1 MKTDSSQLRQ
11 NAVSWLTLFTATG
24 TLVCCALPIL
34 FVTLGLGAAV
44 AAVTSAVPFLVALAL
59 HKAWVF
65 AGSGLMLL
73 VSGWLLYRPGRACP
87 SDPELARLCERA
99 DRWNRRIHGILAAL
113 WGVGLFAAYLALP
126 IRIWLGV

>member
-1 MKTDSSQLRQ
+1 MNFDPSQSGQRR
-11 NAVSWLTLFTATG
+11 VTWLTLFASTG

-34 FVTLGLGAAV
+34 FVSLGLGATV
-44 AAVTSAVPFLVALAL
+44 AAITSTAPFLVSLAM

-87 SDPELARLCERA
+87 SDPELGRLCERA
-99 DRWNRRIHGILAAL
+99 DRWNRRIHGISAAV
-113 WGVGLFAAYLALP
+113 WSIGFFAAYLALP
-126 IRIWLGV
+126 IRIWLGY

>member
-1 MKTDSSQLRQ
+1 MNFDPSQLGQRR
-11 NAVSWLTLFTATG
+11 VTWLTLFASTG

-34 FVTLGLGAAV
+34 FVSLGLGATV
-44 AAVTSAVPFLVALAL
+44 AAITSTAPFLVSLAM

-73 VSGWLLYRPGRACP
+73 VSGWLLFRPGRACP
-87 SDPELARLCERA
+87 SDPELGRLCERA
-99 DRWNRRIHGILAAL
+99 DRWNRRIHGLSAVI
-113 WGVGLFAAYLALP
+113 WGVGFFAAYLALP

>member
-1 MKTDSSQLRQ
+1 MKTDSSQFRQ
-11 NAVSWLTLFTATG
+11 NAVSWLTLFTSAG
-24 TLVCCALPIL
+24 TLVCCALPIV
-34 FVTLGLGAAV
+34 FVMLGLGTAV
-44 AAVTSAVPFLVALAL
+44 AAVTSAVPLLVTLAL

-87 SDPELARLCERA
+87 SDAELGRLCERT
-99 DRWNRRIHGILAAL
+99 DRWSRRIHGVSAIL
-113 WGVGLFAAYLALP
+113 WGVGFFAAYLALP